1 MMRFKKIIYY
11 ILVIVILISVF
22 FITKLINEDDRGI
35 LILTNNDPIKELPVN
50 PPEMKDPE
58 SIPCVY
64 SLWKEDSS
72 CQSTEELL
80 EQKVRGKGL
89 FTIRYATFDNYK
101 DAEFHIKKLKQLEE
115 IREMRLTIETIL
127 QEITIRVQK
136 GDTLSGLAQKY
147 KVSIRELISR
157 NSIKD
162 PRKIMLNQKIVIPLS
177 DKYRII
183 SMNLDGYKRAKKIC
197 DLLINN
203 QFTCLIKAQ

>member
-1 MMRFKKIIYY
+1 MKFRKIIYY
-11 ILVIVILISVF
+11 ILVGGILISAF
-22 FITKLINEDDRGI
+22 FITRLIIKDDKDI
-35 LILTNNDPIKELPVN
+35 LILTDNDPIKELPVD
-50 PPEMKDPE
+50 PPEMKDPQ

-64 SLWKEDSS
+64 SLWKENSS

-80 EQKVRGKGL
+80 EQKEKRKGL

-115 IREMRLTIETIL
+115 LRAIRLTIETIE
-127 QEITIRVQK
+127 QEKTIRVKK
-136 GDTLSGLAQKY
+136 GDTLSKLAQIY
-147 KVSIRELISR
+147 KVSVKELTIK

-162 PRKIMLNQKIVIPLS
+162 PRRIMLNQKLIVPLN

-183 SMNLDGYKRAKKIC
+183 SMNIDGYKRVKKIC
-197 DLLINN
+197 DLLVDN

>member
-1 MMRFKKIIYY
+1 MKFRKIIYY
-11 ILVIVILISVF
+11 ILVGGILISAF
-22 FITKLINEDDRGI
+22 FITRLIIKDDKDI
-35 LILTNNDPIKELPVN
+35 LILTDNDPIKELPVD
-50 PPEMKDPE
+50 PPEMKDPQ

-64 SLWKEDSS
+64 SLWKENSS

-80 EQKVRGKGL
+80 EQKEKRKGL

-115 IREMRLTIETIL
+115 LRAIRLTIETIE
-127 QEITIRVQK
+127 QEKTIRVKK
-136 GDTLSGLAQKY
+136 GDTLSKLAQIY
-147 KVSIRELISR
+147 KVSVKELTIK

-162 PRKIMLNQKIVIPLS
+162 PRKIILNQKLTIPLN

-183 SMNLDGYKRAKKIC
+183 SMNIDGYKRAKKIC

>member
-1 MMRFKKIIYY
+1 MKFRKIIYY
-11 ILVIVILISVF
+11 ILVMGVLISAF
-22 FITKLINEDDRGI
+22 FISRLIIEDDKDI
-35 LILTNNDPIKELPVN
+35 LILTDNNPIKELPVN

-64 SLWKEDSS
+64 SLWRENSS

-80 EQKVRGKGL
+80 EQKEKRKGL
-89 FTIRYATFDNYK
+89 FTIRYATFGNYK

-115 IREMRLTIETIL
+115 LRSMRLTIETIK
-127 QEITIRVQK
+127 QEKTIRVKK
-136 GDTLSGLAQKY
+136 GDTLSKLAQIY
-147 KVSIRELISR
+147 KVSVKELTIK

-162 PRKIMLNQKIVIPLS
+162 PRKIILNQKLTIPLN

-183 SMNLDGYKRAKKIC
+183 SMNIDGYKRAKKIC
-197 DLLINN
+197 DLLIDN

>member
-1 MMRFKKIIYY
+1 MG
-11 ILVIVILISVF
+11 ILISAF
-22 FITKLINEDDRGI
+22 FITRLIIEDNKDI
-35 LILTNNDPIKELPVN
+35 LILTDNNPIKELPVN

-64 SLWKEDSS
+64 SLWRENSS

-80 EQKVRGKGL
+80 EQKEKRKGL
-89 FTIRYATFDNYK
+89 FTIRYATFGNYK

-115 IREMRLTIETIL
+115 LRAMRLTIETIKH
-127 QEITIRVQK
+127 EKTIRVKK
-136 GDTLSGLAQKY
+136 GDTLSKLAQIY
-147 KVSIRELISR
+147 KVSVKELTIK

-162 PRKIMLNQKIVIPLS
+162 PRKIMLNQKLTIPLN

-183 SMNLDGYKRAKKIC
+183 SINLDGYKRAKKIC
-197 DLLINN
+197 DLLIDN

>member
-1 MMRFKKIIYY
+1 MG
-11 ILVIVILISVF
+11 ILISAF
-22 FITKLINEDDRGI
+22 FITRLIIEDDKDI
-35 LILTNNDPIKELPVN
+35 LILTDNNPIKELPVN

-64 SLWKEDSS
+64 SLWRENSS

-80 EQKVRGKGL
+80 EQKEKRKGL

-115 IREMRLTIETIL
+115 LRVMRLTIETIE
-127 QEITIRVQK
+127 QEKTIRVKK
-136 GDTLSGLAQKY
+136 GDTLSKLAQIY
-147 KVSIRELISR
+147 KVSVKELTIK

-162 PRKIMLNQKIVIPLS
+162 PRKIILNQKLTIPLN

-183 SMNLDGYKRAKKIC
+183 SMNIDGYKRAKKIC
-197 DLLINN
+197 DLLIDN

>member
-1 MMRFKKIIYY
+1 MG
-11 ILVIVILISVF
+11 ILISAF
-22 FITKLINEDDRGI
+22 FITRLIIEDDKDV
-35 LILTNNDPIKELPVN
+35 LILTDNNPIKELPVN

-64 SLWKEDSS
+64 SLWRENSS

-80 EQKVRGKGL
+80 EQKEKRKGL
-89 FTIRYATFDNYK
+89 FTIRYATFGNYK

-115 IREMRLTIETIL
+115 LRSMRLTIETIK
-127 QEITIRVQK
+127 QEKTIRVKK
-136 GDTLSGLAQKY
+136 GDTLSKLAQIY
-147 KVSIRELISR
+147 KVSVKELTIK

-162 PRKIMLNQKIVIPLS
+162 PRKIILNQKLTIPLN

-183 SMNLDGYKRAKKIC
+183 SMNIDGYKRAKKIC
-197 DLLINN
+197 DLLIDN

>member
-1 MMRFKKIIYY
+1 MG
-11 ILVIVILISVF
+11 VLISAF
-22 FITKLINEDDRGI
+22 FISRLIIEDDKDI
-35 LILTNNDPIKELPVN
+35 LILTDNNPIKELPVD
-50 PPEMKDPE
+50 PPEMKDPQ

-64 SLWKEDSS
+64 SLWKENSS

-80 EQKVRGKGL
+80 EQKEKRKGL

-115 IREMRLTIETIL
+115 LRAMRLTIETIE
-127 QEITIRVQK
+127 QEKTIRVKK
-136 GDTLSGLAQKY
+136 GDTLSKLAQIY
-147 KVSIRELISR
+147 KVSVKELTIK

-162 PRKIMLNQKIVIPLS
+162 PRRIMLNQKLIVPLN

-183 SMNLDGYKRAKKIC
+183 SMNIDGYKRVKKIC
-197 DLLINN
+197 DLLVDN

>member
-1 MMRFKKIIYY
+1 MG
-11 ILVIVILISVF
+11 VLISAF
-22 FITKLINEDDRGI
+22 FISRLIIEDDKDI
-35 LILTNNDPIKELPVN
+35 LILTDNNPIKELPVN

-64 SLWKEDSS
+64 SLWRENSS

-80 EQKVRGKGL
+80 EQKEKRKGL
-89 FTIRYATFDNYK
+89 FTIRYATFGNYK

-115 IREMRLTIETIL
+115 LRSMRLTIETIK
-127 QEITIRVQK
+127 QEKTIRVKK
-136 GDTLSGLAQKY
+136 GDTLSKLAQIY
-147 KVSIRELISR
+147 KVSVKELTIK

-162 PRKIMLNQKIVIPLS
+162 PRKIILNQKLTIPLN

-183 SMNLDGYKRAKKIC
+183 SMNIDGYKRAKKIC
-197 DLLINN
+197 DLLIDN

>member
-1 MMRFKKIIYY
+1 MG
-11 ILVIVILISVF
+11 VLISAF
-22 FITKLINEDDRGI
+22 FISRLIIEDDKDI
-35 LILTNNDPIKELPVN
+35 LILTDNNPIKELPVN

-64 SLWKEDSS
+64 SLWRENSS

-80 EQKVRGKGL
+80 EQKEKRKGL

-115 IREMRLTIETIL
+115 LRSMRLTIETIK
-127 QEITIRVQK
+127 QEKTIRVKK
-136 GDTLSGLAQKY
+136 GDTLSKLAQIY
-147 KVSIRELISR
+147 KVSVKELTIK

-162 PRKIMLNQKIVIPLS
+162 PRKIILNQKLTIPLN

-183 SMNLDGYKRAKKIC
+183 SMNIDGYKRAKKIC
-197 DLLINN
+197 DLLIDN

>member
-1 MMRFKKIIYY
+1 MG
-11 ILVIVILISVF
+11 ILISVF
-22 FITKLINEDDRGI
+22 FITRLIIEDDKDI
-35 LILTNNDPIKELPVN
+35 LILTDNNPIKELPVD
-50 PPEMKDPE
+50 PPEMKDPQ

-64 SLWKEDSS
+64 SLWKENSS

-80 EQKVRGKGL
+80 EQKEKRKGL

-115 IREMRLTIETIL
+115 LRAMRLTIETIKH
-127 QEITIRVQK
+127 EKTIRVKK
-136 GDTLSGLAQKY
+136 GDTLSKLAQIY
-147 KVSIRELISR
+147 KVSVKELTIK

-162 PRKIMLNQKIVIPLS
+162 PRRIMLNQKLIVPLN

-183 SMNLDGYKRAKKIC
+183 SMNIDGYKRAKKIC
-197 DLLINN
+197 DLLIDN

>member
-1 MMRFKKIIYY
+1 MG
-11 ILVIVILISVF
+11 VLISAF
-22 FITKLINEDDRGI
+22 FISRLIIEDDKEI
-35 LILTNNDPIKELPVN
+35 LILTDNNPIKELPVN

-64 SLWKEDSS
+64 SLWRENSS

-80 EQKVRGKGL
+80 EQKEKRKGL
-89 FTIRYATFDNYK
+89 FTIRYATFGNYK

-115 IREMRLTIETIL
+115 LRAIRLTIETIKH
-127 QEITIRVQK
+127 EKTIRVKK
-136 GDTLSGLAQKY
+136 GDTLSKLAQIY
-147 KVSIRELISR
+147 KVSVKELTIK

-162 PRKIMLNQKIVIPLS
+162 PRKIILNQKLTIPLN

-183 SMNLDGYKRAKKIC
+183 SMNIDGYKRAKKIC
-197 DLLINN
+197 DLLIDN

>member
-1 MMRFKKIIYY
+1 MKFRKIIYY
-11 ILVIVILISVF
+11 ILVMGILISAF
-22 FITKLINEDDRGI
+22 FISRLIIEDDKDI
-35 LILTNNDPIKELPVN
+35 LILTDNNPIKELPVN

-64 SLWKEDSS
+64 SLWRENSS

-80 EQKVRGKGL
+80 EQKEKRKGL
-89 FTIRYATFDNYK
+89 FTIRYATFGNYK

-115 IREMRLTIETIL
+115 LRSMRLTIETIK
-127 QEITIRVQK
+127 QEKTIRVKK
-136 GDTLSGLAQKY
+136 GDTLSKLAQIY
-147 KVSIRELISR
+147 KVSVKELTIK

-162 PRKIMLNQKIVIPLS
+162 PRKIILNQKLTIPLN

-183 SMNLDGYKRAKKIC
+183 SMNIDGYKRAKKIC
-197 DLLINN
+197 DLLIDN

>member
-1 MMRFKKIIYY
+1 MKFRKIIYY
-11 ILVIVILISVF
+11 ILVMGILISAL
-22 FITKLINEDDRGI
+22 FISRLIIEDDKDI
-35 LILTNNDPIKELPVN
+35 LILTDNNPIKELPVN

-64 SLWKEDSS
+64 SLWRENSS

-80 EQKVRGKGL
+80 EQKEKRKGL
-89 FTIRYATFDNYK
+89 FTIRYATFGNYK

-115 IREMRLTIETIL
+115 LRSMRLTIETIK
-127 QEITIRVQK
+127 QEKTIRVKK
-136 GDTLSGLAQKY
+136 GDTLSKLAQIY
-147 KVSIRELISR
+147 KVSVKELTIK

-162 PRKIMLNQKIVIPLS
+162 PRKIILNQKLTIPLN

-183 SMNLDGYKRAKKIC
+183 SMNIDGYKRAKKIC
-197 DLLINN
+197 DLLIDN

>member
-1 MMRFKKIIYY
+1 MKFRKIIYY
-11 ILVIVILISVF
+11 ILVMGILISAF
-22 FITKLINEDDRGI
+22 FISRLIIEDDKDI
-35 LILTNNDPIKELPVN
+35 LILTDNNPIKELPVN

-64 SLWKEDSS
+64 SLWRENSS

-80 EQKVRGKGL
+80 EQKEKRKGL
-89 FTIRYATFDNYK
+89 FTIRYATFGNYK

-115 IREMRLTIETIL
+115 LRSMRLTIETIK
-127 QEITIRVQK
+127 QEKTIRVKK
-136 GDTLSGLAQKY
+136 GDTLSKIAQIY
-147 KVSIRELISR
+147 KVSVKELTIK

-162 PRKIMLNQKIVIPLS
+162 PRKIILNQKLTIPLN

-183 SMNLDGYKRAKKIC
+183 SMNIDGYKRAKKIC
-197 DLLINN
+197 DLLIDN

>member
-1 MMRFKKIIYY
+1 MKFRKIIYY
-11 ILVIVILISVF
+11 ILVIGILISVF
-22 FITKLINEDDRGI
+22 FITRLIIEDDKDI
-35 LILTNNDPIKELPVN
+35 LILTDNNPIKELPVN

-64 SLWKEDSS
+64 SLWRENSS

-80 EQKVRGKGL
+80 EQKEKRKGL
-89 FTIRYATFDNYK
+89 FTIRYATFGNYK

-115 IREMRLTIETIL
+115 LRAMRLTIETI
-127 QEITIRVQK
+127 EHEKTIRVKK
-136 GDTLSGLAQKY
+136 GDTLSKLAQIY
-147 KVSIRELISR
+147 KVSVKELTIK

-162 PRKIMLNQKIVIPLS
+162 PRKIILNQKLTIPLN

-183 SMNLDGYKRAKKIC
+183 SMNIDGYKRAKKIC
-197 DLLINN
+197 DLLIDN

>member
-1 MMRFKKIIYY
+1 MG
-11 ILVIVILISVF
+11 VLISAF
-22 FITKLINEDDRGI
+22 FISRLIIEDDKEI
-35 LILTNNDPIKELPVN
+35 LILTDNNPIKELPVN

-64 SLWKEDSS
+64 SLWRENSS

-80 EQKVRGKGL
+80 EQKEKRKGL
-89 FTIRYATFDNYK
+89 FTIRYATFGNYK

-115 IREMRLTIETIL
+115 LRAMRLTIETIKH
-127 QEITIRVQK
+127 EKTIRVKK
-136 GDTLSGLAQKY
+136 GDTLSKLAQIY
-147 KVSIRELISR
+147 KVSVKELTIK

-162 PRKIMLNQKIVIPLS
+162 PRKIILNQKLTIPLN

-183 SMNLDGYKRAKKIC
+183 SINLDGYKRAKKIC
-197 DLLINN
+197 DLLIDN

>member
-1 MMRFKKIIYY
+1 MG
-11 ILVIVILISVF
+11 ILISAF
-22 FITKLINEDDRGI
+22 FITRLIIEDNKDI
-35 LILTNNDPIKELPVN
+35 LILTDNDPIKELPVD
-50 PPEMKDPE
+50 PPEMKDPQ

-64 SLWKEDSS
+64 SLWKENSS

-80 EQKVRGKGL
+80 EQKEKRKGL

-115 IREMRLTIETIL
+115 LRAMRLTIENIE
-127 QEITIRVQK
+127 QEKTIRIK
-136 GDTLSGLAQKY
+136 KADTLSKLAQIY
-147 KVSIRELISR
+147 KVSVKELTIK

-162 PRKIMLNQKIVIPLS
+162 PRRIMLNQKLIVPLN

-183 SMNLDGYKRAKKIC
+183 SINLDGYKRAKKIC
-197 DLLINN
+197 DLLIDN

>member
-1 MMRFKKIIYY
+1 MKFRKIIYY
-11 ILVIVILISVF
+11 ILVMGVLISAF
-22 FITKLINEDDRGI
+22 FISRLIIEDDKEI
-35 LILTNNDPIKELPVN
+35 LILTDNNPIKELPVN

-64 SLWKEDSS
+64 SLWRENSS

-80 EQKVRGKGL
+80 EQKEKRKGL
-89 FTIRYATFDNYK
+89 FTIRYATFGNYK

-115 IREMRLTIETIL
+115 LRSMRLTIETIK
-127 QEITIRVQK
+127 QEKTIRVKK
-136 GDTLSGLAQKY
+136 GDTLSKLAQIY
-147 KVSIRELISR
+147 KVSVKELTIK

-162 PRKIMLNQKIVIPLS
+162 PRKIILNQKLTIPLN

-183 SMNLDGYKRAKKIC
+183 SMNIDGYKRAKKIC
-197 DLLINN
+197 DLLIDN

>member
-1 MMRFKKIIYY
+1 MKFRKIIYY
-11 ILVIVILISVF
+11 ILVMGILISVF
-22 FITKLINEDDRGI
+22 FITRLIIEDDKDV
-35 LILTNNDPIKELPVN
+35 LILTDNNPIKELPVN

-64 SLWKEDSS
+64 SLWRENSS

-80 EQKVRGKGL
+80 EQKEKRKGL
-89 FTIRYATFDNYK
+89 FTIRYATFGNYK

-115 IREMRLTIETIL
+115 LRAMRLTIETIKH
-127 QEITIRVQK
+127 EKTIRVKK
-136 GDTLSGLAQKY
+136 GDTLSKLAQIY
-147 KVSIRELISR
+147 KVSVKELTIK

-162 PRKIMLNQKIVIPLS
+162 PRKIMLNQKLTIPLN

-183 SMNLDGYKRAKKIC
+183 SINLDGYKRAKKIC
-197 DLLINN
+197 DLLIDN